1 MTRVSK
7 PSQDKSVESV
17 RTQLQEFIIKMG
29 ALLGKTMEENFTKQQ
44 QFMLV
49 IIELFSPFVSKVEI

>member
-17 RTQLQEFIIKMG
+17 RTQLQEFIKMG